1 MSFSCKKS
9 YNNSD
14 WSKERRK
21 LDAMDLDDI
30 NGNIDRGGAIFNV
43 ESRSGCIRT
52 LHKDKHFAPSEDKK
66 IPDKAIMKIDESKL
80 VVRKDDDIGFAVKP
94 AAGSKGPKAPAAAP
108 KKHNLVAELGLFA
121 SASVSLSA
129 PQAPQA
135 PQAPVSAPS
144 EPVLSW
150 RNRSAK

>member
-21 LDAMDLDDI
+21 LDAMDLDDV

-52 LHKDKHFAPSEDKK
+52 LHKDKHIAPSEDKK
-66 IPDKAIMKIDESKL
+66 MPDKAIMKIDESKL

-94 AAGSKGPKAPAAAP
+94 AAGSKAGPKASSAP
-108 KKHNLVAELGLFA
+108 KKQNLVAELGLFA
-121 SASVSLSA
+121 SATVSLSA
-129 PQAPQA
+129 PVPEAPLVA
-135 PQAPVSAPS
+135 PKPS
-144 EPVLSW
+144 EPTMSW